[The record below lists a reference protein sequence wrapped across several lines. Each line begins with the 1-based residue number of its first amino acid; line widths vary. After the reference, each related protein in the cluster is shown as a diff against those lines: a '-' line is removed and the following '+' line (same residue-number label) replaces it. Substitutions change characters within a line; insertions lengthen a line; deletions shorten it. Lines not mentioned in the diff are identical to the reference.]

1 MEGEAFHVEQRRR
14 KLDVEGV
21 CAFIFILP
29 RHKDRNFLAMQRR
42 GGGGEKLNSGTSGPS
57 ETLADD

>member
-1 MEGEAFHVEQRRR
+1 MEQRRR
-14 KLDVEGV
+14 KLDVESV

-29 RHKDRNFLAMQRR
+29 RHKDCNFLAMQRR